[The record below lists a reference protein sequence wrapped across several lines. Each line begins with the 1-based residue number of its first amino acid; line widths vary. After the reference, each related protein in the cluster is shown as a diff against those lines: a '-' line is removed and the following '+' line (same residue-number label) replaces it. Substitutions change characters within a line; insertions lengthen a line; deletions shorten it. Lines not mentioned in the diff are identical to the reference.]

1 MRFARFVL
9 LAQALVMASLS
20 LAYWFRPYEMANL
33 NGMLLMEGASV
44 SHMRVYYGGLQL
56 GLALFLIWAARAP
69 ERARP
74 ALMMLMIT
82 MTALVLGRL
91 VSLWLD
97 GGELLGFDLASLV
110 YRTFAAA
117 LAAVAWY
124 VIRERPEPAPER
136 IEPAARRR
144 VSEPPKPFQLGAVPP
159 PPGPAPAGP
168 AARPL
173 RRGGPAGCVSGSRL
187 EVGGKAVLVEN
198 LDASS
203 LHGDQPGIGQ
213 PVQDA

>member
-1 MRFARFVL
+1 
-9 LAQALVMASLS
+9 
-20 LAYWFRPYEMANL
+20 
-33 NGMLLMEGASV
+33 
-44 SHMRVYYGGLQL
+44 
-56 GLALFLIWAARAP
+56 
-69 ERARP
+69 
-74 ALMMLMIT
+74 MMLMIT

-97 GGELLGFDLASLV
+97 GGELVGFDLASLV
-110 YRTFAAA
+110 YRIFAAA

-124 VIRERPEPAPER
+124 VIRERPEPEPER

-144 VSEPPKPFQLGAVPP
+144 VSEPPKPFQLGEVPP
-159 PPGPAPAGP
+159 TLEP
-168 AARPL
+168 ARP
-173 RRGGPAGCVSGSRL
+173 SRL
-187 EVGGKAVLVEN
+187 RSRFVVAIHPSEFRQPPRVGGEAVLVEN

>member
-1 MRFARFVL
+1 
-9 LAQALVMASLS
+9 
-20 LAYWFRPYEMANL
+20 
-33 NGMLLMEGASV
+33 
-44 SHMRVYYGGLQL
+44 
-56 GLALFLIWAARAP
+56 
-69 ERARP
+69 
-74 ALMMLMIT
+74 MMLMIT

-97 GGELLGFDLASLV
+97 GGELVGFDLASLV
-110 YRTFAAA
+110 YRIFAAA

-124 VIRERPEPAPER
+124 VIRERPEPEPER

-144 VSEPPKPFQLGAVPP
+144 VSEPPKPFQLGEVPP
-159 PPGPAPAGP
+159 TLS
-168 AARPL
+168 RPRPSRL
-173 RRGGPAGCVSGSRL
+173 RSRFVVAIHPSEFSGSRL